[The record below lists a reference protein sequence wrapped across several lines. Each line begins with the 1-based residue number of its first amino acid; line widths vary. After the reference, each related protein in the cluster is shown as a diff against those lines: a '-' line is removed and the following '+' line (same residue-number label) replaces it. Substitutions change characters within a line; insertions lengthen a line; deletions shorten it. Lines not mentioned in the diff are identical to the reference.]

1 MSNHLYDRR
10 AIEKFMVEEPL
21 HNWDQKG
28 QLLKQFV
35 RGRRDLL
42 CLKQSAKKPRFRVIM
57 C

>member
-35 RGRRDLL
+35 RGRRNLL

-57 C
+57 S